1 MTRIFDFLVA
11 FSVYYTT
18 FQIIRLTIRV
28 KKAEFFFYTLS
39 MLAFSSIFISTY
51 IDLLFNYLG
60 YVFDEQL
67 MKDWSGISAIAFAL
81 SGMAFLIFNSKPP
94 FARFPISLCFVPL
107 LIIPAFYF
115 AMHTL
120 VLKDWLLSIYQ
131 GGALLVALLMHAALI
146 RKSLDYL
153 ISLIGFVLIGAAYV
167 LHWYSVSLV
176 ESGDWIWKSF
186 LIAGMFILVHGFT
199 KLESPEE
206 ESDVGL
212 ANPYIS

>member
-1 MTRIFDFLVA
+1 MTRIFDFLLA
-11 FSVYYTT
+11 FSVYYAT

-28 KKAEFFFYTLS
+28 KKAEFLFYAFA
-39 MLAFSSIFISTY
+39 MLAFSSIFIS
-51 IDLLFNYLG
+51 NYVDILINYWG

-81 SGMAFLIFNSKPP
+81 SGVAFLIFNSKPP

-131 GGALLVALLMHAALI
+131 GGAILVALLMNAALI

-153 ISLIGFVLIGAAYV
+153 ISLIGYILIGTAYI

-186 LIAGMFILVHGFT
+186 LIAGMFILIHGFT